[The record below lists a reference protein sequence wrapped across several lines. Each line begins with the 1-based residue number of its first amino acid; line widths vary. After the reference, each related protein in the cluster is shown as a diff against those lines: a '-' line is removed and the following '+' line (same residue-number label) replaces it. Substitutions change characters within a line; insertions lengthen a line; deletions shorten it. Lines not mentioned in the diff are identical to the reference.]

1 MPHADGDKVGDLME
15 GNFGDTLGSVIAD
28 LRSRWRY
35 AFDIPVIAGGMA
47 GLALP
52 FGIFDTPIAPLI
64 AFTVVG
70 AISFRCRDAWLQPAK
85 GTFGEAL
92 MDVLVATSAL
102 LGSELLFMLA
112 APSLLM
118 PAGPFVPG
126 LAAGVAIASICRM
139 TAHLN
144 QGPDLR
150 ARNVALGPFWGI
162 AAIDALWLGA
172 GAVMQ
177 LTSDPAVPQTIPGRG
192 QFLGVATIV
201 ALPYAL
207 RLRVDSMWSLRKGPI
222 VSEKPLSNYLS
233 TDIEIRKNRLWR
245 PGKDI
250 LSRLLEASYFVLLA
264 APMLIAVWDAA
275 TQAPVIIDWRQVLL
289 NAGAVLALATLWPVI
304 KTMNLRAIR
313 ALEEKRKAVHA

>member
-1 MPHADGDKVGDLME
+1 
-15 GNFGDTLGSVIAD
+15 
-28 LRSRWRY
+28 
-35 AFDIPVIAGGMA
+35 
-47 GLALP
+47 
-52 FGIFDTPIAPLI
+52 
-64 AFTVVG
+64 
-70 AISFRCRDAWLQPAK
+70 
-85 GTFGEAL
+85 
-92 MDVLVATSAL
+92 
-102 LGSELLFMLA
+102 
-112 APSLLM
+112 
-118 PAGPFVPG
+118 
-126 LAAGVAIASICRM
+126 M

-245 PGKDI
+245 PDKDI

-289 NAGAVLALATLWPVI
+289 NAGAVLALGTLWPVI
-304 KTMNLRAIR
+304 KTMNLKAIG